1 MDWPSIFQ
9 SRSGLVQSVKCIAH
23 FPSPFPSP
31 RGGEGWGEGK
41 EEIKVLRK
49 PPWLKKRIPPYQDLL
64 KIKSIL
70 NETNL
75 HTVCEEARCPNLGEC
90 FSKGTATILI
100 LGRICTR
107 NCGFCAV
114 EHGVPVPPDEAEP
127 ERVAQA
133 VKKMGLQYVVI
144 TSVTRDDLPDG
155 GASSFAKTIQA
166 IRSLDQNIRIEVL
179 IPDFYGESSSLEMV
193 LNASPDVLNHNIET
207 ISRLYPQ
214 VRPQAD
220 YKRSLDLLEKSKDLY
235 PHILTKS
242 GFMLGLGEIE
252 EEVIDLLKDLRRVR
266 CDFLTIGQYLQPRA
280 DRLPV
285 VRYIPPEEFEEYK
298 KTGEEMGFK
307 SVASGPFVRSSFY
320 ASQMFENNAIR

>member
-1 MDWPSIFQ
+1 
-9 SRSGLVQSVKCIAH
+9 
-23 FPSPFPSP
+23 
-31 RGGEGWGEGK
+31 
-41 EEIKVLRK
+41 
-49 PPWLKKRIPPYQDLL
+49 
-64 KIKSIL
+64 
-70 NETNL
+70 
-75 HTVCEEARCPNLGEC
+75 
-90 FSKGTATILI
+90 
-100 LGRICTR
+100 
-107 NCGFCAV
+107 
-114 EHGVPVPPDEAEP
+114 VPAPPDKAEP

-133 VKKMGLQYVVI
+133 VKKMGLQYIVI

-155 GASSFAKTIQA
+155 GASSFAKTIRA
-166 IRSLDQNIRIEVL
+166 IRSQDRKMKIEVL
-179 IPDFYGESSSLEMV
+179 VPDFRGETSSLNMV
-193 LNASPDVLNHNIET
+193 LDEGPDVLNHNIET
-207 ISRLYPQ
+207 VPRLYAE

-307 SVASGPFVRSSFY
+307 SVVSGPFVRSSFY
-320 ASQMFENNAIR
+320 ASQMFESHLC

>member
-1 MDWPSIFQ
+1 MSMDWPSIFQ
-9 SRSGLVQSVKCIAH
+9 SRSGLVQSAKCIAH
-23 FPSPFPSP
+23 SPSPFPSP

-49 PPWLKKRIPPYQDLL
+49 PPWLKKRIPPVQDLL

-155 GASSFAKTIQA
+155 GASHFVKTIQA
-166 IRSLDQNIRIEVL
+166 IRSLDRKMKVEVL
-179 IPDFYGESSSLEMV
+179 VPDFQGKLSSLTMV
-193 LNASPDVLNHNIET
+193 LNEGPDVLNHNIET
-207 ISRLYPQ
+207 VPRLYPE

-220 YKRSLDLLEKSKDLY
+220 YERSLNLLKRSKENY
-235 PHILTKS
+235 PYILTKS
-242 GFMLGLGEIE
+242 GFMLGLGETE
-252 EEVIDLLKDLRRVR
+252 REVLDLLRDLREVG
-266 CDFLTIGQYLQPRA
+266 CDFLTIGQYLQPRP

-298 KTGEEMGFK
+298 KIGEEEGFK
-307 SVASGPFVRSSFY
+307 SVASGPFVRSSFH
-320 ASQMFENNAIR
+320 AAQMFETHL